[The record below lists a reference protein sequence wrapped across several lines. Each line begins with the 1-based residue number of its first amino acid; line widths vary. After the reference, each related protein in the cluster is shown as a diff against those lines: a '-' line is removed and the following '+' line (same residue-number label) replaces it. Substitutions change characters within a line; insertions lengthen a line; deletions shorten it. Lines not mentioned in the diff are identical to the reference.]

1 MKQPKQSLI
10 ILFLCIISLTCNA
23 VTIKVGGSTTLT
35 GPTPGSSTGAI
46 YSWSPSYSAYIDMIQ
61 TGSPNGK
68 TLKVTGEKAGTVTLT
83 CTVKWQTYNS
93 TTKSYVY
100 ETANVKKQ
108 TYTVTVTANATDNTP
123 TSVSLNSTS
132 ISLQVGETRL
142 LSATVSPSGASQSV
156 TWSVYS
162 GSTYASV
169 SSSGLVTAKAAGTAT
184 IRVTSTAKNS
194 VYKDCT
200 VYVSEAVSPTS
211 VSLNYT
217 SLSLLEGGTKQL
229 TANVSPSEA
238 SQDVTW
244 SVYSG
249 SSYASVSSSGLV
261 TAKAAGTATIRATST
276 ANSSIYRDCTVTV
289 TAQALTPG
297 TWSGNTLTIGGDA
310 TSSVNEV
317 PFGNYYQYSTSQLLY
332 TPTEIG
338 KSGTINSI
346 AFKVANSNLFST
358 SEVKVYLGHKSG
370 KFSSTS
376 AYVGSSNLTLVYSG
390 SPTLGQTTGWETLT
404 FNQGNFTYNGTDNLV
419 VVVTKKAD
427 SYTSSL
433 NYYCYS
439 GSGYTLYRQ
448 SDGASDYASVSNTSY
463 PYTVSTN
470 RPSIRFEF
478 VASPTSVSLN
488 YTSISMEV
496 GDSKQLS
503 ATVYPSGVS
512 QNVTWSVTS
521 GSGVVS
527 VSSSGIITALAVG
540 TATVRATSASNNSI
554 YKNCTVTVKEKE
566 HNYYYVG
573 SQNDWQIGNKS
584 YPFTKLGDGITWEL
598 TMSAADS
605 DDFVIGIDD
614 VDDWTSSDDVLRVAS
629 SSGTSTLS
637 GIMTHDNYSSSN
649 FSPNVTG
656 MTSYTI
662 RIVPSTMQYEIV
674 VDCPTYNDGDTFTA
688 NTAEGVEMTFKVI
701 SAADKTCQV
710 GTGDYDTPPAIS
722 KSTTGNITIPKKIKG
737 FNVVSIGEYAFKG
750 CGKPIQIAIPT
761 TISSIGYMGFEDC
774 SSLTNIYIPRSVTS
788 IGDYAFSGCSGLSS
802 IEVDNG
808 NTSFDSRNGCNAIIN
823 TSTNTLITG
832 CKNTVIPNSVKSI
845 GGHAFSGCT
854 GLSNIAI
861 PESVTSIGDYAFVG
875 CTNLATVLIPNSV
888 TSLGGGVF
896 RNCTSLTKVTLP
908 ETIYGIRF
916 WLFLDCVNLIDII
929 IPNSVHYIG
938 SGAFQGCNS
947 LTNVTIPNNVSSVE
961 EMAFYGCN
969 SLESITISS
978 SVTSIE
984 NEAFANCSQLRSV
997 KSYITEPQNCSIHG
1011 YSFYNTSSN
1020 ATLYVPTGTKSKY
1033 ETTEGWNQFAN
1044 IVETGSTTY
1053 SEGEAFTA
1061 NTTEGVEMMFK
1072 VISAAD
1078 KTCQVGDG
1086 SNCSINSETT
1096 GKLTIPSSVNG
1107 YTVTAIATD
1116 AFAGTGIGSVVI
1128 PSTIES
1134 IGENAFANCSKLDY
1148 IYCNITDPL
1157 ECSVGAT
1164 SFSNLQSDVF
1174 LFVPNGTRALY
1185 EAAEGWNRFTN
1196 IIECYNEK
1204 ELYFAVCD
1212 ANSLNA
1218 AEDEEYAVLTPNTDV
1233 AILIAASGSAIS
1245 SGNVVIPE
1253 SIVDGNNTYLVE
1265 GIAADVFKGTD
1276 ITSVTLPSSLR
1287 LLGDNVFY
1295 GCKHLTEIVIPEGMR
1310 AISGEV
1316 FSGCVNLKS
1325 VTLPSTLTFICRD
1338 AFCGTGG
1345 SIETITSYI
1354 DNPFDIEKKVF
1365 DAEGTDF
1372 SGPTDY
1378 TIYNNATLYVP
1389 AGTKAKYEAT
1399 EGWNI
1404 FPNIVEMDI
1413 DVDGIYYTISYVRDA
1428 LDGIE
1433 QTIYSSD
1440 EEVAVVIRA
1449 PRGGEYNGD
1458 INIPSSITYDG
1469 KTYDVVAIGEGAF
1482 ADYKGKY
1489 VLRSVVIPS
1498 SVIAIGDEAFVE
1510 STTLESVDIP
1520 NSVVCIGE
1528 NAFGDCELLN
1538 NIHLPD
1544 NLTKV
1549 LKEAFRRCSA
1559 LTEIEIPAGLESI
1572 GQKAFAN
1579 CNNLT
1584 TIISHISEPFDID
1597 INAFGIYDSNRN
1609 WIVNPNTTLYI
1620 PAGTK
1625 ALYEAAN
1632 GWKEFANIVETGST
1646 TYSDGDTFAAMN
1658 VDGVTLNYQV
1668 ISAEEKTVKVIDSK
1682 YVDEQPNT
1690 SATNAATISI
1700 PAEVNGY
1707 AVVALENCIFQSW
1720 QSLENVILPGT
1731 ITNLGN
1737 GTFHFCQ
1744 NLRTINIPDGVKEIG
1759 GELFSGCTSLLS
1771 IVLPSSVE
1779 AINSEAF
1786 ENCSSLR
1793 NIVIPDGVKTIGR
1806 ESFRKCSSLTSITIP
1821 NTITVIGKKC
1831 FDDSGLESIVIP
1843 ASLTEIGER
1852 AFCDCRSLISL
1863 GVEEGNTVYYSNYN
1877 SNAIIEKA
1885 TNKLLYGCKNTVIPE
1900 SVKIIGARAFQ
1911 RCSGLESI
1919 VIPEGVEQI
1928 EEMAFIECKNL
1939 KSITLPSTLTYIEMD
1954 AFSESPAINQITCSL
1969 TQPFDIDTWVFAS
1982 EKEENG
1988 DIVPDLA
1995 VYNNATLKVPYGS
2008 KIKYETASGWKLFKT
2023 IVEKEPQDGDE
2034 FLEKNDD
2041 GIDMWF
2047 RILSSKDKTCEVKDY
2062 TVSTDISGSIVI
2074 PNKARDFDVVAIST
2088 SAFQNC
2094 TQITAVEI
2102 PTSISSIGSYAFDQC
2117 NNLTSVTAGWD
2128 EPISISEDCF
2138 SNAANAKLYVP
2149 IGTNYKYRAA
2159 SGWKKFGQI
2168 ANSTKSTI
2176 TADNVIACRGGQLT
2190 LPIILS
2196 NDEDIRSLQFEIVLP
2211 AGVSVVTNSNGNPVA
2226 SLTSRANSTHAIT
2239 GLPLSNGNYQF
2250 QIMSKTLS
2258 DDIIQGN
2265 EGRIATI
2272 TLKVLL
2278 NVIPD
2283 DYVIRITDSELDV
2296 DGESQSLLLPD
2307 TNSKL
2312 TVSGILLGDTQDDK
2326 RVSVKDISNIIDYIL
2341 RKEVQDF
2348 VWHSAN
2354 ASGDERISVADIS
2367 TIIDIILRKT
2377 VFGEKQATKIEELDP
2392 Q

>member
-774 SSLTNIYIPRSVTS
+774 SSLTNIYIPSSVTS

-1096 GKLTIPSSVNG
+1096 GKLTIPSTVNG

-1204 ELYFAVCD
+1204 GLYFAVCD

-1218 AEDEEYAVLTPNTDV
+1218 AEDEEYAVLTPNMDV

-1265 GIAADVFKGTD
+1265 GIAAGVFKGTD

-1559 LTEIEIPAGLESI
+1559 LTEIEIPAGVESI

-1609 WIVNPNTTLYI
+1609 WIANPNTTLYV
-1620 PAGTK
+1620 PYGTK
-1625 ALYEAAN
+1625 SLYEAAT
-1632 GWKEFANIVETGST
+1632 GWNQFKNIVEMEPDESIVLAE
-1646 TYSDGDTFAAMN
+1646 GDIFTKVNAE
-1658 VDGVTLNYQV
+1658 GVTLTYKITN
-1668 ISAEEKTVKVIDSK
+1668 ITNKTVMLVRTSSWTNETLTGALTIPSEVDGFTVSAIDETVFRECK
-1682 YVDEQPNT
+1682 NLT
-1690 SATNAATISI
+1690 SVNIPSTMISI
-1700 PAEVNGY
+1700 
-1707 AVVALENCIFQSW
+1707 
-1720 QSLENVILPGT
+1720 
-1731 ITNLGN
+1731 
-1737 GTFHFCQ
+1737 
-1744 NLRTINIPDGVKEIG
+1744 
-1759 GELFSGCTSLLS
+1759 
-1771 IVLPSSVE
+1771 
-1779 AINSEAF
+1779 
-1786 ENCSSLR
+1786 
-1793 NIVIPDGVKTIGR
+1793 GR
-1806 ESFRKCSSLTSITIP
+1806 
-1821 NTITVIGKKC
+1821 KC
-1831 FDDSGLESIVIP
+1831 FDDSGLESLVIP
-1843 ASLTEIGER
+1843 RNVTSLGER
-1852 AFCDCRSLISL
+1852 VCHDCQSLATII
-1863 GVEEGNTVYYSNYN
+1863 VEEGNSVYDSRNN
-1877 SNAIIEKA
+1877 SNAVIETA
-1885 TNKLLYGCKNTVIPE
+1885 TNTLLFGCKNTIIPE
-1900 SVKIIGARAFQ
+1900 SVKIINTSAFK
-1911 RCSGLESI
+1911 RCSGLEVI
-1919 VIPEGVEQI
+1919 EIPEGVERI
-1928 EEMAFIECKNL
+1928 GEMAFISCNDL
-1939 KSITLPSTLTYIEMD
+1939 TTVSLPSTLTSMYRD
-1954 AFSESPAINQITCSL
+1954 AFENSPSIREIRCYLEEPFAINQWC
-1969 TQPFDIDTWVFAS
+1969 FAS
-1982 EKEENG
+1982 EKTVG
-1988 DIVPDLA
+1988 GSAVPDMT
-1995 VYNNATLKVPYGS
+1995 VYENATLYVPFGT
-2008 KIKYETASGWKLFKT
+2008 KALYEATGGWKLFEN
-2023 IVEKEPQDGDE
+2023 IVEMDM
-2034 FLEKNDD
+2034 
-2041 GIDMWF
+2041 GIED
-2047 RILSSKDKTCEVKDY
+2047 
-2062 TVSTDISGSIVI
+2062 TDISALDNAIYAEATTALKGSEGMLTICLK
-2074 PNKARDFDVVAIST
+2074 NSQATNAYSFDLILPEGVTLGTYESGKYQYSLSERHNGHSASVNYNNETGVYSFAVLSLQSKEVKGSEGAIWTLKLNVADD
-2088 SAFQNC
+2088 
-2094 TQITAVEI
+2094 V
-2102 PTSISSIGSYAFDQC
+2102 SSGEYVLKVQ
-2117 NNLTSVTAGWD
+2117 
-2128 EPISISEDCF
+2128 
-2138 SNAANAKLYVP
+2138 NAKY
-2149 IGTNYKYRAA
+2149 
-2159 SGWKKFGQI
+2159 
-2168 ANSTKSTI
+2168 
-2176 TADNVIACRGGQLT
+2176 
-2190 LPIILS
+2190 
-2196 NDEDIRSLQFEIVLP
+2196 
-2211 AGVSVVTNSNGNPVA
+2211 
-2226 SLTSRANSTHAIT
+2226 SLTSGAAKVSMANTTTKLTIEDYKK
-2239 GLPLSNGNYQF
+2239 GDVNG
-2250 QIMSKTLS
+2250 
-2258 DDIIQGN
+2258 DGDID
-2265 EGRIATI
+2265 IADAVCIVNRVVGKETPAF
-2272 TLKVLL
+2272 V
-2278 NVIPD
+2278 D
-2283 DYVIRITDSELDV
+2283 AAADV
-2296 DGESQSLLLPD
+2296 NGDGE
-2307 TNSKL
+2307 
-2312 TVSGILLGDTQDDK
+2312 
-2326 RVSVKDISNIIDYIL
+2326 
-2341 RKEVQDF
+2341 
-2348 VWHSAN
+2348 
-2354 ASGDERISVADIS
+2354 ADIADAVR
-2367 TIIDIILRKT
+2367 IVNL
-2377 VFGEKQATKIEELDP
+2377 VVGKIVALSRQQVLDMREP